1 MCAFMGRRFKVSYI
15 PINSITRTKLV
26 TMVPPVALAE
36 RKRIT
41 RNNQNHG
48 ENAAA
53 VPVMT

>member
-1 MCAFMGRRFKVSYI
+1 MFLRDAHCKQRL

-26 TMVPPVALAE
+26 TIVPPVALAD
-36 RKRIT
+36 RKRIA

-53 VPVMT
+53 VPAMT